1 MPELTEH
8 SASEDTRGPQ
18 AGEFQFSSVA
28 QLCLTLCDPMN
39 CSTGLPVHHQLRNS
53 PKLMSI
59 ELVMPSN
66 HLILCRPLL
75 LFCILDVEAGDN
87 PLPVLVGEERD
98 RKWRPWLPLL
108 RGRVLNKDLHGGP

>member
-1 MPELTEH
+1 MARPRAAPWRLAQRRRDQTK
-8 SASEDTRGPQ
+8 GPW
-18 AGEFQFSSVA
+18 GI
-28 QLCLTLCDPMN
+28 L
-39 CSTGLPVHHQLRNS
+39 
-53 PKLMSI
+53 SI
-59 ELVMPSN
+59 A
-66 HLILCRPLL
+66 L